1 MKALDKAIQRMESVK
16 NAQFDEKRN
25 RTGAYAQMGDSTP
38 GYWRDKRQQTNLT
51 SRYHLFQGWLYSA
64 IHALSSRAANAP
76 CVLGKKEYATDAM
89 GDDPKRT
96 IPGSKWHS
104 RPEGHQKYHGDNQG
118 VVVLED
124 SHLAYDVTQN
134 PNPFQSKWDFLYMMT
149 SNLNLTGWAFVV
161 VDYPDQGRKGRKR
174 PHFYALPSSWI
185 IPDHT
190 NGPFSLFRLINP
202 NDPNAKPV
210 DLSPENVG
218 MARFPNPGNPLA
230 ATSPVAAQLRAIKID
245 QNIQTS
251 QEMFFEN
258 GIFPSVIVSMGKQPH
273 PDAMSDGVRPRLS
286 ASQRRQV
293 TNAIRK
299 VMTGV
304 HNYGNPAIIDG
315 MIDSI
320 QRLSATQNEMGW
332 EKSEDKVRT
341 RILSSLGVHPFML
354 GELSNVGGYAQA
366 TVIRQQFC
374 DRVNILLGMTSLLVE
389 KLVQTHIDPKLMF
402 WYEKCEAEDLQLQ
415 AQNMRE
421 ARTNGDI
428 SKNEYRAFL
437 NLPPVEETQKDPS
450 LSSTQGVQNLMN
462 ILSMNGAGNI
472 DHEQARTLLEILFSM
487 SKSEVE
493 RLIPEP
499 EEVPEALQGI
509 DPALPVEDEVVAED
523 DDEESDSDADAVD
536 EEDEEEKALMM
547 ELRNAVAALRAPLDI
562 LENHKDGSKSDK
574 EDN

>member
-1 MKALDKAIQRMESVK
+1 
-16 NAQFDEKRN
+16 
-25 RTGAYAQMGDSTP
+25 
-38 GYWRDKRQQTNLT
+38 
-51 SRYHLFQGWLYSA
+51 
-64 IHALSSRAANAP
+64 
-76 CVLGKKEYATDAM
+76 
-89 GDDPKRT
+89 
-96 IPGSKWHS
+96 
-104 RPEGHQKYHGDNQG
+104 
-118 VVVLED
+118 
-124 SHLAYDVTQN
+124 
-134 PNPFQSKWDFLYMMT
+134 
-149 SNLNLTGWAFVV
+149 
-161 VDYPDQGRKGRKR
+161 
-174 PHFYALPSSWI
+174 
-185 IPDHT
+185 
-190 NGPFSLFRLINP
+190 
-202 NDPNAKPV
+202 
-210 DLSPENVG
+210 
-218 MARFPNPGNPLA
+218 
-230 ATSPVAAQLRAIKID
+230 
-245 QNIQTS
+245 
-251 QEMFFEN
+251 
-258 GIFPSVIVSMGKQPH
+258 
-273 PDAMSDGVRPRLS
+273 
-286 ASQRRQV
+286 
-293 TNAIRK
+293 
-299 VMTGV
+299 
-304 HNYGNPAIIDG
+304 
-315 MIDSI
+315 
-320 QRLSATQNEMGW
+320 
-332 EKSEDKVRT
+332 
-341 RILSSLGVHPFML
+341 
-354 GELSNVGGYAQA
+354 
-366 TVIRQQFC
+366 
-374 DRVNILLGMTSLLVE
+374 MTSLLVE